1 MPAKEKAN
9 IGKTAWSR
17 RKAQLSAT
25 EFKKQADWLVDISA
39 MAQAMLQVVTEME
52 FESLTVDGATK
63 FGRGQKEI
71 LSYLEKVEQAILLSR
86 QQHRRDTE
94 TFDPNGDTPVIR

>member
-39 MAQAMLQVVTEME
+39 MAQAMLLVVT
-52 FESLTVDGATK
+52 
-63 FGRGQKEI
+63 
-71 LSYLEKVEQAILLSR
+71 
-86 QQHRRDTE
+86 
-94 TFDPNGDTPVIR
+94 